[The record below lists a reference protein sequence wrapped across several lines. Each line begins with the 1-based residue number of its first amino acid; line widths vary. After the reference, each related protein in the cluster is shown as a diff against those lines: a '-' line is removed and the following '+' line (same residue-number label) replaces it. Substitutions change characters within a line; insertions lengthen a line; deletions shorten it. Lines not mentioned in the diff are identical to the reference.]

1 MKHAKDFLQ
10 YVLETYGKSVYQIE
24 LEVACASFVASDAP
38 GKTRQDAAERAAK
51 HAWENAGIFI
61 ESMKRNYEARQRSP

>member
-24 LEVACASFVASDAP
+24 LGVACTAFAADQGV
-38 GKTRQDAAERAAK
+38 GKPRQDAAEGAAK
-51 HAWENAGIFI
+51 RAWEDAGIFI
-61 ESMKRNYEARQRSP
+61 ESMKRNYETGQRSP